1 MISRKKG
8 FVVKKALLIFTIS
21 SVTLFAANLGETLF
35 NGNCTSCHNI
45 TTPNSAPSIQE
56 IKQYYTKAF
65 PQKDAFVLFMSEWV
79 SSPDAKTAMMPHAIK
94 KYGLMPELG
103 YDKDTLTEISKYIFE
118 TNFKK

>member
-45 TTPNSAPSIQE
+45 ITPNSAPSIQE

-79 SSPDAKTAMMPHAIK
+79 SSPDTKTAIMPHAIK